1 MENVLFLG
9 LSGVV
14 ASIRPPSNGTG
25 NSPVEVSNLKALG
38 SYNWV
43 EDQVPTIAIPG
54 GSTTSSYVERTTLAH
69 RIEWRYRKPFFDEDI
84 ARKCGYPLEP
94 DLLAIKVSQA
104 TDPSFKLSEEN
115 IDIVTNRNNLR
126 KLIEFANSGTG
137 NRGQYRSENFRID
150 AQLAPNGRTMVL
162 TRYEA
167 RRSERQSNNRFIGFD
182 HMFERI
188 ATEELPSI
196 RATNSG
202 GRTVHLRPVGYHRI
216 VRYDLLGMRF
226 LVRSRVDAM
235 LQGPSNSGYES
246 SAEQDIDGLSKVLEQ
261 IKLKLDSVDTSLP
274 ILHEEAA
281 GMRYV
286 NFGEFVPQDSLMD
299 IKLAHKHHINWNNV
313 YSQYFLSQTPNLK
326 IADRTTV
333 GRKCFVAQVDTY
345 GKDSLKTEHEKRSQ
359 QFRNLVAVLREMR
372 RTLQARGGSSQPLAF
387 VYCQKGNLKAYI
399 IREKG
404 EYLSE
409 EGLETF

>member
-43 EDQVPTIAIPG
+43 KDQVPTIAIPG
-54 GSTTSSYVERTTLAH
+54 RPPVWKEQPSP
-69 RIEWRYRKPFFDEDI
+69 IELSGDIGKPFFDEDI

-94 DLLAIKVSQA
+94 DLLAIKVSQE

-137 NRGQYRSENFRID
+137 NRGQ
-150 AQLAPNGRTMVL
+150 TMVL

-167 RRSERQSNNRFIGFD
+167 RKSERQSNNRFIGFD
-182 HMFERI
+182 YMFERI
-188 ATEELPSI
+188 VTEELPSI

-202 GRTVHLRPVGYHRI
+202 GRTVHLRPVGYHQI
-216 VRYDLLGMRF
+216 VRYDILGMRF
-226 LVRSRVDAM
+226 LVRSRVDVM
-235 LQGPSNSGYES
+235 LQGPSNS
-246 SAEQDIDGLSKVLEQ
+246 VLGQ

-404 EYLSE
+404 EYLSD